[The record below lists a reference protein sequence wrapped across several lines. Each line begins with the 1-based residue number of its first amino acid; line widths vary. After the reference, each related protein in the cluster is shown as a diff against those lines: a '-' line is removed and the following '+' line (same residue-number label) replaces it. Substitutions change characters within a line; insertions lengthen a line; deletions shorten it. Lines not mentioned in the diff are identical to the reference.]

1 MHDTDDSPC
10 FRSPAA
16 ENDREQEAILDHLLY
31 EHPDQLTVSELICEF
46 TRGKAEVSVVDR
58 IEQNVAELIGA
69 GLLHRDGETLR
80 PTRAALRFHRLHE
93 GD

>member
-16 ENDREQEAILDHLLY
+16 EDDREQEAILDHLLC
-31 EHPDQLTVSELICEF
+31 EHPDQLTVGELIQEF
-46 TRGKAEVSVVDR
+46 TRGKDDRPHVNR
-58 IEQNVAELIGA
+58 IEHGVAELIGA